1 MRIKSSTIKTRSVF
15 IKEYGM
21 KKALDLSFEVIK
33 QTVLAQNSA
42 GCKTNGSSGC
52 CTTYCTTRA
61 CQKVD
66 PENEVEAWD
75 EYLKLNTGV
84 LQY

>member
-1 MRIKSSTIKTRSVF
+1 MSKIEAYLLRNSS
-15 IKEYGM
+15 M

-33 QTVLAQNSA
+33 QTILAQNSA